1 MKVYSQEIIRTIARC
16 MFITP
21 LEHIHTGYDWP
32 SKQREWESLS
42 DNQRQIWFDKAKV
55 WLDDLSIKM
64 PDAYEF
70 YISHWVADLENR
82 YHLFSD

>member
-1 MKVYSQEIIRTIARC
+1 VNTHPREIINTIARC

-32 SKQREWESLS
+32 SKQREWEALTE
-42 DNQRQIWFDKAKV
+42 NQKQIWYDKALV
-55 WLDDLSIKM
+55 WLDNLKKQM

-70 YISHWVADLENR
+70 YMSHRIADLGNR